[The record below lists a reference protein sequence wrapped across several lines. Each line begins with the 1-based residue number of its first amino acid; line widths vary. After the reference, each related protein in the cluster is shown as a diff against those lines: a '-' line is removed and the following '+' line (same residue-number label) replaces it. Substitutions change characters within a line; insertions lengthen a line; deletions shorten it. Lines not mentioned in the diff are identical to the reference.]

1 MGRNQR
7 QDSLMPYACEPIGIF
22 ILLLNFLWAS
32 LIAQLIKNPPAVQ
45 ETHVR
50 LLGREDPLEKG

>member
-1 MGRNQR
+1 M

-22 ILLLNFLWAS
+22 LFLLNFLGAS
-32 LIAQLIKNPPAVQ
+32 LRAQLIKNTPAVQ

-50 LLGREDPLEKG
+50 FLGWEDLLEKG